1 MDSHYPRTHISP
13 HTMSRPRR
21 PAVKHSNMV
30 ASKASPKASGPGKA
44 LGVLA
49 TEVDAQEH
57 EAPEPQ
63 AGLLEGDFCHQPR
76 DLLCGP
82 MGDAFNLV
90 RQAIALDNRGRL
102 RPLFGIPLADAICV
116 RSHARRSCSSAAMVQ
131 RNSGLCHKKHMC
143 SLESCMSPANEN
155 KQLCNDRKLPKLAL
169 AEPHS
174 VPEHALLPQS
184 TLTWH
189 QRIVGCPTFVL
200 PWQIAKRGSPMVL
213 LPKLSS
219 SWHLSECCGLLRR
232 KLPQRYQV
240 KHAVNCSI
248 L

>member
-1 MDSHYPRTHISP
+1 MDKHYPRTHISP
-13 HTMSRPRR
+13 HTMSKPGR

-63 AGLLEGDFCHQPR
+63 AGLLKGDFCHQPR

-102 RPLFGIPLADAICV
+102 RSLFGIPLADAICV
-116 RSHARRSCSSAAMVQ
+116 RSHARRSCSSAASDSRCIWRSSAIAVYAT
-131 RNSGLCHKKHMC
+131 RNTCVRWSRVCPRQTRTNSCATIVSFRSLPSQNHIPSQNTRCCH
-143 SLESCMSPANEN
+143 SPRLRGISESWAVRPLWSPVADCEAWVTYG
-155 KQLCNDRKLPKLAL
+155 AL
-169 AEPHS
+169 AKIG
-174 VPEHALLPQS
+174 Q
-184 TLTWH
+184 
-189 QRIVGCPTFVL
+189 
-200 PWQIAKRGSPMVL
+200 
-213 LPKLSS
+213 
-219 SWHLSECCGLLRR
+219 
-232 KLPQRYQV
+232 
-240 KHAVNCSI
+240 
-248 L
+248 